1 MFWVFLFFSFFSLF
15 SLFFE
20 GGGGVGGRCDVNF
33 FLKVQHTVKS

>member
-1 MFWVFLFFSFFSLF
+1 MFWVFLFFSLFSLF

-20 GGGGVGGRCDVNF
+20 GGGVGGRCDVNF